1 MTTKPLCLIAVL
13 LIALSALAQEPQKAA
28 TRIDS
33 FKKPNCDDLQS
44 RLDYLASEATSTP
57 GSVGFVV
64 LYPGGNIFANVSY
77 ERIIAMNSAFRNFP
91 PGLVR
96 VIRGPRREEAE
107 FELWIGSN
115 ESIPPVVDVPFEYRL
130 PNIVTRTRFVED
142 SAEIVKIDGKLE
154 YIPDGCDGQFS
165 LEVLSK
171 VLSANPEL
179 SAEIVIFNR
188 KSSGARRLSKFLL
201 DEATSE
207 NAIPRGRLRVI
218 YGGIGI
224 AKEWGN
230 GASAI
235 ELWILP
241 TTLK

>member
-1 MTTKPLCLIAVL
+1 MTTKPLWLIAVL
-13 LIALSALAQEPQKAA
+13 LIALSALAQEPQKAPI
-28 TRIDS
+28 RIDS
-33 FKKPNCDDLQS
+33 FKKPNCEDLQS
-44 RLDYLASEATSTP
+44 KVDYLASETSSNP

-115 ESIPPVVDVPFEYRL
+115 ENIPPVVDVPFEYRL

-142 SAEIVKIDGKLE
+142 SAEIAKIDGKLT
-154 YIPDGCDGQFS
+154 YFSDDCGGQFS
-165 LEVLSK
+165 LTVLSK

-188 KSSGARRLSKFLL
+188 KSSGARRLSKLLL
-201 DEATSE
+201 DEATSK
-207 NAIPRGRLRVI
+207 NAILRGRMRVI
-218 YGGIGI
+218 YGGSGI
-224 AKEWGN
+224 AKEWGG

-235 ELWILP
+235 ELWLLP
-241 TTLK
+241 TTPK